1 MTRSPSLIDVHTHI
15 YPDAIANK
23 AAQSVRKFYELDGT
37 SLDGTVSTLLRHGE
51 QAGIDKFVV
60 LPVALT
66 PERTRHI
73 NDYILSQTAAEPRF
87 LGFGTV
93 HAEQENLTDEV
104 QYILDHGLH
113 GVKMHPDSQVFPI
126 DDPRLFPMYEMLEG
140 KHPVILHIGD
150 PRYDYS
156 HPARLRKVIDNFPRL
171 QVVAAHF
178 GGYQLYEIAADL
190 LKDAENCFFDTS
202 SSLMF
207 MEPGTPE
214 RLINLYGAERFMYGT
229 DYPMWDPVEEVRNFL
244 NLKLTANQKEQIAHK
259 TAEALFGL

>member
-1 MTRSPSLIDVHTHI
+1 LRIIDVHTHI

-23 AAQSVRKFYELDGT
+23 AAQSVRKFYELDGS
-37 SLDGTVSTLLRHGE
+37 SLDGTVSTLLRQGE
-51 QAGIDKFVV
+51 QAHIDKFVV

-73 NDYILSQTAAEPRF
+73 NDYILSQTASEPRF
-87 LGFGTV
+87 FGFGTV
-93 HAEQENLTDEV
+93 HAGQTDLLNEV
-104 QYILDHGLH
+104 QYILDHKLH
-113 GVKMHPDSQVFPI
+113 GVKMHPDSQMFPI
-126 DDPRLFPMYEMLEG
+126 DDPRLFPMYEQLEG
-140 KHPVILHIGD
+140 ILPVMLHTGD

-171 QVVAAHF
+171 QVIAAHF
-178 GGYQLYEIAADL
+178 GGYSMYRQAAEY
-190 LKDAENCFFDTS
+190 LKDAENCFFDVS

-207 MEPGTPE
+207 MEPGLAE
-214 RLINLYGAERFMYGT
+214 ELINLHGAERFMFGT
-229 DYPMWDPVEEVRNFL
+229 DYPMWDPVEEVQHFL